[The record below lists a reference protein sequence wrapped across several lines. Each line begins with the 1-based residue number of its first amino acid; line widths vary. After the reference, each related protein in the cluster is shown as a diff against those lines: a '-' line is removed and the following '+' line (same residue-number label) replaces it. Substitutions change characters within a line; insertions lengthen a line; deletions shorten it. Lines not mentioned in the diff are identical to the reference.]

1 MDTRHR
7 LTIAAVLAVFPVLP
21 LAVRLTHLQVMLH
34 ERLDSKASGQFKRSS
49 QEVVP
54 RGSIIDR
61 NGNMLAESI
70 PTWSCLIDKSEIKSP
85 EAVASRLSPALRMPP
100 VEIIRKIK
108 KGGRFVWL
116 KKGMT
121 FEEMSKLSL
130 AISPKSLPVKKGSKH
145 PPVPQKLEGA
155 AIIPGQERIYPNE
168 NLARNIIGQV
178 GTDGRG
184 VSGVELTLDEALTGK
199 SRKFEI
205 IRDGS
210 GHAIYKNAD
219 GANDEGPAPLQL
231 TLDRSIQFYSEEA
244 LAEAAAK
251 FSIKS
256 GIVAVQDPNTGEI
269 LALASYPANPLK
281 NNAVQDTFE
290 PGSTFKIVAAAAA
303 IAESLVSD
311 NDEFFCENGTYPIA
325 PGVVIHDH
333 EPKGALTLS
342 GIMEH
347 SSNIGIAKVVERVGA
362 MNFYRYSRAFGFANK
377 TGILLPGETAGSLKP
392 VSDMTKVGLASASY
406 GYGVGVSALQMLGAY
421 SAIANGGTLWEPSI
435 IKDGRKPARVRQ
447 VAPKKSM
454 EALSKILETVV
465 RSGTGLPAQIPGYKV
480 AGKTGT
486 ARRFDAAT
494 KQYSASKYTASFIG
508 YVPADRPELTILV
521 VIDEPKGQYY
531 GAQVSAPVF
540 AKLGR
545 NLLALKGIA
554 PDPAVPQPPAA
565 HALISVNALR
575 PRAITK

>member
-7 LTIAAVLAVFPVLP
+7 LTLAATLAVLPVLP
-21 LAVRLTHLQVMLH
+21 LAIRLTHLQVMLH
-34 ERLDSKASGQFKRSS
+34 ERLDIKASGQFKRSS
-49 QEVVP
+49 QEVLP
-54 RGSIIDR
+54 RGTIIDR
-61 NGNMLAESI
+61 NGHVLAESI
-70 PTWSCLIDKSEIKSP
+70 PSWGCVIDKTEMTSA
-85 EAVASRLSPALRMPP
+85 EAVAARLSPALGVPQA
-100 VEIIRKIK
+100 EIIRKIK

-130 AISPKSLPVKKGSKH
+130 AIAPKNVPAKKGFKQSPAPK
-145 PPVPQKLEGA
+145 KLEGA
-155 AIIPGQERIYPNE
+155 AIISGQERIYPNDE
-168 NLARNIIGQV
+168 LARNIIGQV
-178 GTDGRG
+178 GADGRG
-184 VSGVELTLDEALTGK
+184 MSGVELTMDGSLTGK

-210 GHAIYKNAD
+210 GHAIYKNAEGADD
-219 GANDEGPAPLQL
+219 GGPSPLRL
-231 TLDRSIQFYSEEA
+231 TIDRTIQFYSEEA

-256 GIVAVQDPNTGEI
+256 GIVAVQDPNNGEI

-281 NNAVQDTFE
+281 NNAIQDTFE
-290 PGSTFKIVAAAAA
+290 PGSTFKVVAAAAA

-311 NDEFFCENGTYPIA
+311 EDEFFCENGNYTIA

-347 SSNIGIAKVVERVGA
+347 SSNIGIAKVVERIGA
-362 MNFYRYSRAFGFANK
+362 MNFYRYGRAFGFANK
-377 TGILLPGETAGSLKP
+377 TGISLPGETAGSLKP

-406 GYGVGVSALQMLGAY
+406 GYGVGVSALQLLGAY

-435 IKDGRKPARVRQ
+435 IKDGRKPERVRQ
-447 VAPKKSM
+447 VAPKKSI
-454 EALSKILETVV
+454 EALSNILETVV
-465 RSGTGLPAQIPGYKV
+465 RSGTGAPAQIPGYKV

-486 ARRFDAAT
+486 ARRFDAAA

-508 YVPADRPELTILV
+508 YVPADRPQLTILV

-554 PDPAVPQPPAA
+554 PDPAAAPQPQAA
-565 HALISVNALR
+565 RSLMALR
-575 PRAITK
+575 PRALTK